1 MQRLARETGDESD
14 LAYLM
19 TWLASIEILRGDL
32 EAAVALADEAA
43 THATL
48 AGSEFNRAWAL
59 TQRAMALAYRGD
71 ADGAW
76 ASAGEAGKICARFE
90 ARQPDAVGARRRSRM
105 LELSRERRQP
115 PRGSALAPA
124 AEPAPH
130 ALGRA
135 RPLAIALAPA
145 VEALIGARRARPT
158 PRRCLDRLRDA
169 TRRRR
174 DRVWAMRRERWRC
187 RALLL
192 AARGELADAH
202 AATERALGRA
212 RAASTAPLER
222 GRTLLVQG
230 PDRAAA
236 QAEAR
241 RP

>member
-90 ARQPDAVGARRRSRM
+90 AGNPMLWGAAALAHARAVTRATPAAAWVGAGAGGRA
-105 LELSRERRQP
+105 
-115 PRGSALAPA
+115 G
-124 AEPAPH
+124 PH
-130 ALGRA
+130 APGEEAARDRA
-135 RPLAIALAPA
+135 RPGGR
-145 VEALIGARRARPT
+145 GADRRSASST
-158 PRRCLDRLRDA
+158 APRRCLDRLRDA
-169 TRRRR
+169 RGAARPRLG
-174 DRVWAMRRERWRC
+174 DGREPARC

-202 AATERALGRA
+202 AATERALAEHERL
-212 RAASTAPLER
+212 TAPLER